1 MSNCLVRVLSLGV
14 VGFGLAVA
22 SAAPPP
28 PLCVAP
34 FPADQAKRH
43 QVAWARHLDTPV
55 EERNTV
61 GMTLVLLPPG
71 EFMMG
76 STADQAE
83 AAAKLVP
90 ELKEIVRESELT
102 RLRKEEQPRHRV
114 VLTRPFRIGATEV
127 TRGQFRQFVEAAK
140 YVTETE
146 RFGGGNSALTAEKDP
161 KKKAATWQEP
171 GYKATDAM
179 PVTQITLGDMLA
191 FCNWLSEK
199 ERLTPCYRQE
209 KDAWK
214 RIETATGYRLP
225 TEAEWEY
232 ACRAGTDTQ
241 YSFGDDSN
249 DLKDY
254 AWFNKNADRIG
265 AGEVG
270 TKRPNAWGLFDMHG
284 NAWERCQDWH
294 DAQWYAKSPAENP
307 QGPETGSRTVVRGGG
322 WHYFALHCRSAYR
335 NNYALNARTANTGFR
350 VVRAVPSGAK

>member
-1 MSNCLVRVLSLGV
+1 MNDCFARVLSLGILV
-14 VGFGLAVA
+14 FCLAF
-22 SAAPPP
+22 SPAAPPP
-28 PLCVAP
+28 PPAVAP
-34 FPADQAKRH
+34 FSADQAKRH
-43 QVAWARHLDTPV
+43 QVAWAKHLDMSV
-55 EERNTV
+55 EQRNTV

-71 EFMMG
+71 EFLMG
-76 STADQAE
+76 SSADQAE
-83 AAAKLVP
+83 AATKLVS
-90 ELKEIVRESELT
+90 ELKEAVRESELG

-127 TRGQFRQFVEAAK
+127 TRGQFRQFVDATK

-146 RFGGGNSALTAEKDP
+146 RFGGGNSALTEEKDP
-161 KKKAATWQEP
+161 KKQTVNWREP
-171 GYKATDAM
+171 GYKVTDAS

-209 KDAWK
+209 KDTWTREAK
-214 RIETATGYRLP
+214 ANGYRLP

-249 DLKDY
+249 DLGKY
-254 AWFNKNADRIG
+254 AWFNKNADHTG

-270 TKRPNAWGLFDMHG
+270 TRQPNAWGLFDMHG
-284 NAWERCQDWH
+284 NVWERCQDWH
-294 DAQWYAKSPAENP
+294 DAQWYAKSPLENP
-307 QGPETGSRTVVRGGG
+307 QGPATASRTVVRGGG

-335 NNYALNARTANTGFR
+335 NNYVPNARTGNTGFR
-350 VVRAVPSGAK
+350 VVRAVPSE